1 MALGPQTPS
10 SGKSAAARPV
20 ARMVGGTLALSGA
33 TYSPSFATRWP
44 TPIIGVASGRAW
56 VRPLLSLP
64 ATLDYY
70 GFGYVAL
77 FAFVGALAAVALTYE
92 LARSGRTVPTANH
105 VLAGVAVSAAATAA
119 TTLVMMLNEA
129 KAFVVFSWL
138 YGDFTT
144 ASWEK
149 LRLASPYVG
158 ASWVVLLLCTHR
170 LNALQLGDDEAATLG
185 VRVERLKIVTVVVAS
200 LATAICVALSGLIG
214 FVGLIVPHACRLL
227 VGPDNRVLF
236 PVTLLFGATF
246 LILADLGARIVLAP
260 QELPVGIITA
270 AVGSPFF
277 LILLRRSGGACL
289 NTQLSFKG
297 VESAWVGAVV
307 SCDLEWATAKSW
319 RSVALTVQANRHRAR
334 GSRAAASRCGRHPLE
349 GQRAAVGIARGARAD
364 LRLRGPAAGSASG
377 FRRPRW
383 LRSPA
388 AALGLFGAES
398 AKDRAAVSGRWN
410 GPGSPPS
417 ARDRSANSQAANS
430 NA

>member
-1 MALGPQTPS
+1 MVAGPGTRPAARLVLAAGIPTLVAAVIFATSIGAVSIPQTTV
-10 SGKSAAARPV
+10 AASIFRHVTLQGEGGAGV
-20 ARMVGGTLALSGA
+20 ADTIVWQVRLPRVLLAGMVGGTLALSGA
-33 TYSPSFATRWP
+33 TYQSVFRNPLADP
-44 TPIIGVASGRAW
+44 YLIGVASGAGLGAAIAI
-56 VRPLLSLP
+56 VSPLP
-64 ATLDYY
+64 LDYY

-200 LATAICVALSGLIG
+200 LATAVCVALSGLIG

-246 LILADLGARIVLAP
+246 LILADLGARMVLAP

-270 AVGSPFF
+270 AAGSPFF
-277 LILLRRSGGACL
+277 LVLLRR
-289 NTQLSFKG
+289 
-297 VESAWVGAVV
+297 
-307 SCDLEWATAKSW
+307 
-319 RSVALTVQANRHRAR
+319 
-334 GSRAAASRCGRHPLE
+334 
-349 GQRAAVGIARGARAD
+349 QRRE
-364 LRLRGPAAGSASG
+364 LP
-377 FRRPRW
+377 
-383 LRSPA
+383 
-388 AALGLFGAES
+388 
-398 AKDRAAVSGRWN
+398 
-410 GPGSPPS
+410 
-417 ARDRSANSQAANS
+417 
-430 NA
+430 

>member
-1 MALGPQTPS
+1 
-10 SGKSAAARPV
+10 
-20 ARMVGGTLALSGA
+20 
-33 TYSPSFATRWP
+33 
-44 TPIIGVASGRAW
+44 
-56 VRPLLSLP
+56 
-64 ATLDYY
+64 
-70 GFGYVAL
+70 
-77 FAFVGALAAVALTYE
+77 VGALAAVALTYE

-277 LILLRRSGGACL
+277 LILLRR
-289 NTQLSFKG
+289 Q
-297 VESAWVGAVV
+297 
-307 SCDLEWATAKSW
+307 
-319 RSVALTVQANRHRAR
+319 RR
-334 GSRAAASRCGRHPLE
+334 GLP
-349 GQRAAVGIARGARAD
+349 
-364 LRLRGPAAGSASG
+364 
-377 FRRPRW
+377 
-383 LRSPA
+383 
-388 AALGLFGAES
+388 
-398 AKDRAAVSGRWN
+398 
-410 GPGSPPS
+410 
-417 ARDRSANSQAANS
+417 
-430 NA
+430 

>member
-1 MALGPQTPS
+1 
-10 SGKSAAARPV
+10 
-20 ARMVGGTLALSGA
+20 
-33 TYSPSFATRWP
+33 
-44 TPIIGVASGRAW
+44 
-56 VRPLLSLP
+56 
-64 ATLDYY
+64 
-70 GFGYVAL
+70 
-77 FAFVGALAAVALTYE
+77 VGALAAVALTYE

-277 LILLRRSGGACL
+277 LILLRRSGGPAHEH
-289 NTQLSFKG
+289 TAFVQRRG
-297 VESAWVGAVV
+297 VRLGRRAVV

-334 GSRAAASRCGRHPLE
+334 GSRAAASRCGRHPPE

-377 FRRPRW
+377 FRRPRVV
-383 LRSPA
+383 
-388 AALGLFGAES
+388 ALGRLPHSGS
-398 AKDRAAVSGRWN
+398 SGPNRRRTGPQVSGRWN

-430 NA
+430 TA

>member
-1 MALGPQTPS
+1 MVAGPGTRPAARLVLAAGIPTLVAAVIFATSIGAVSIPQTTV
-10 SGKSAAARPV
+10 AASIFRHVTLQGEGGAGV
-20 ARMVGGTLALSGA
+20 ADTIVWQVRLPRVLLAGMVGGTLALSGA
-33 TYSPSFATRWP
+33 TYQSVFRNPLADP
-44 TPIIGVASGRAW
+44 YLIGVASGAGLGAAIAI
-56 VRPLLSLP
+56 VSPLP
-64 ATLDYY
+64 LDYY

-77 FAFVGALAAVALTYE
+77 FAFVGALAAVARTYE
-92 LARSGRTVPTANH
+92 LGRSGRGVPTGNH

-200 LATAICVALSGLIG
+200 LATAVCVALSGLIG

-246 LILADLGARIVLAP
+246 LILADLGARMVLAP

-270 AVGSPFF
+270 AAFC
-277 LILLRRSGGACL
+277 R
-289 NTQLSFKG
+289 
-297 VESAWVGAVV
+297 
-307 SCDLEWATAKSW
+307 
-319 RSVALTVQANRHRAR
+319 
-334 GSRAAASRCGRHPLE
+334 
-349 GQRAAVGIARGARAD
+349 
-364 LRLRGPAAGSASG
+364 
-377 FRRPRW
+377 
-383 LRSPA
+383 
-388 AALGLFGAES
+388 
-398 AKDRAAVSGRWN
+398 
-410 GPGSPPS
+410 
-417 ARDRSANSQAANS
+417 
-430 NA
+430 

>member
-1 MALGPQTPS
+1 MVAGP
-10 SGKSAAARPV
+10 AARPAARLVLAAGIPTLV
-20 ARMVGGTLALSGA
+20 AAVIFATSVGAVSIPQTTVAASIFRHVTFQGEGGAGAADTIVWQVRLPRVLLAGMVGGTLALSGA
-33 TYSPSFATRWP
+33 TYQSVFRNPLADP
-44 TPIIGVASGRAW
+44 YLIGVASGAGLGAAIAI
-56 VRPLLSLP
+56 VSPLPLN
-64 ATLDYY
+64 YY

-144 ASWEK
+144 SSWEK
-149 LRLASPYVG
+149 LQLASPYVG

-200 LATAICVALSGLIG
+200 LGTAVCVALSGLIG

-246 LILADLGARIVLAP
+246 LILADLGARMVLAP

-270 AVGSPFF
+270 AAGSPFF
-277 LILLRRSGGACL
+277 LILLRR
-289 NTQLSFKG
+289 Q
-297 VESAWVGAVV
+297 
-307 SCDLEWATAKSW
+307 
-319 RSVALTVQANRHRAR
+319 RR
-334 GSRAAASRCGRHPLE
+334 GLP
-349 GQRAAVGIARGARAD
+349 
-364 LRLRGPAAGSASG
+364 
-377 FRRPRW
+377 
-383 LRSPA
+383 
-388 AALGLFGAES
+388 
-398 AKDRAAVSGRWN
+398 
-410 GPGSPPS
+410 
-417 ARDRSANSQAANS
+417 
-430 NA
+430 

>member
-1 MALGPQTPS
+1 MVAGPATRPAARLVLAAGIPTLVAAVIFATSVGAVSIPQTTV
-10 SGKSAAARPV
+10 AASIFRHVTFHGEGGGGV
-20 ARMVGGTLALSGA
+20 ADTIVWQVRLPRVLLAGMVGGTLALSGA
-33 TYSPSFATRWP
+33 TYQSVFRNPLADP
-44 TPIIGVASGRAW
+44 YLIGVASGAGLGAAIAI
-56 VRPLLSLP
+56 VSPLR
-64 ATLDYY
+64 LDYY

-119 TTLVMMLNEA
+119 TTLVMMTNEA

-149 LRLASPYVG
+149 LQLASPYVG

-170 LNALQLGDDEAATLG
+170 LNALQLGDDEAAALG

-200 LATAICVALSGLIG
+200 LATAVCVALSGLIG

-246 LILADLGARIVLAP
+246 LILADLGARMVLAP

-270 AVGSPFF
+270 AAGSPFF
-277 LILLRRSGGACL
+277 LILLRR
-289 NTQLSFKG
+289 Q
-297 VESAWVGAVV
+297 
-307 SCDLEWATAKSW
+307 
-319 RSVALTVQANRHRAR
+319 RR
-334 GSRAAASRCGRHPLE
+334 GLP
-349 GQRAAVGIARGARAD
+349 
-364 LRLRGPAAGSASG
+364 
-377 FRRPRW
+377 
-383 LRSPA
+383 
-388 AALGLFGAES
+388 
-398 AKDRAAVSGRWN
+398 
-410 GPGSPPS
+410 
-417 ARDRSANSQAANS
+417 
-430 NA
+430 

>member
-1 MALGPQTPS
+1 MSVRARLVFAGP
-10 SGKSAAARPV
+10 AARPAAHLVLAAGIPVLV
-20 ARMVGGTLALSGA
+20 AAVIIATSVGAVSIPQTTVAATILRHLAGQGGAGGPADTIVWDVRLPRVLLAGMVGGTLALSGA
-33 TYSPSFATRWP
+33 TYQSVFRNPLADP
-44 TPIIGVASGRAW
+44 YLIGVASGAGLGAAIAI
-56 VRPLLSLP
+56 VSPLP
-64 ATLDYY
+64 LDYY

-158 ASWVVLLLCTHR
+158 ASWVMLLLCTHR

-200 LATAICVALSGLIG
+200 LATAVCVALSGLIG

-246 LILADLGARIVLAP
+246 LILADLGARMVLAP

-270 AVGSPFF
+270 AAGSPFF
-277 LILLRRSGGACL
+277 LILLRR
-289 NTQLSFKG
+289 Q
-297 VESAWVGAVV
+297 
-307 SCDLEWATAKSW
+307 
-319 RSVALTVQANRHRAR
+319 RR
-334 GSRAAASRCGRHPLE
+334 GLP
-349 GQRAAVGIARGARAD
+349 
-364 LRLRGPAAGSASG
+364 
-377 FRRPRW
+377 
-383 LRSPA
+383 
-388 AALGLFGAES
+388 
-398 AKDRAAVSGRWN
+398 
-410 GPGSPPS
+410 
-417 ARDRSANSQAANS
+417 
-430 NA
+430 